1 MDSLFN
7 GIFDTTLTNVITV
20 SDFLLCVAV
29 SIVIGII
36 FAAVFSFK
44 ANSSKSFL
52 ITLALL
58 PATVCVVIMMVN
70 GNIGTG
76 VAVAGAFSLVR
87 FRSAPGSAKEI
98 AAIFLAMASGLIAGM
113 GYLAYSALF
122 AVILCA
128 AYLVFNAFSFR
139 SKSRIIEKTLNIT
152 IPENLD
158 YNGVFDDIFEEY
170 LKSAEL
176 ISVKTSGLGSLYK
189 LKYDI
194 TLKDPAKE
202 KEMIDALRCRNG
214 NLEICCSIRET
225 NSLEL

>member
-7 GIFDTTLTNVITV
+7 GIFDTTLTNVINV

-36 FAAVFSFK
+36 FATVFSFK

-139 SKSRIIEKTLNIT
+139 SKNRIIEKTLNIT

-194 TLKDPAKE
+194 TLKDPA
-202 KEMIDALRCRNG
+202 
-214 NLEICCSIRET
+214 
-225 NSLEL
+225 